1 MDSKEFAPALAQVF
15 GSQARTKLVTVLVER
30 RDDSLTAAQLCDL
43 ADVSQSG
50 FHRDHKSVLLEFGV
64 MERRDADETGPSSP
78 QYTLADTEQA
88 ARATRLHYALQSQLE
103 NSGNLLEGNVEQFV
117 E

>member
-50 FHRDHKSVLLEFGV
+50 FHRDHKSVLLAFEV
-64 MERRDADETGPSSP
+64 MERRDAEKGRSSP
-78 QYTLADTEQA
+78 TYALAGTEQA
-88 ARATRLHYALQSQLE
+88 EYTVELHYALQSELE
-103 NSGNLLEGNVEQFV
+103 RSGVLSEGDVESFA